1 MAENDQL
8 TSALNLMRRMPPSSV
23 ENSLAGLIE
32 LVPDLTEDLLQ
43 HVDQPLK
50 LATDSKMQRPFI
62 LCDYNRDGDSYR
74 SPWSNSYFP
83 PPESAAEQGFVP
95 TANLRKMEMEAND
108 IFDTYRKLYFET
120 GVSSVYFFTMDKEE
134 KADHKNFGA
143 CFLIHKDVDTN
154 KKELETGWWDS
165 IHVFECTEQKKG
177 TYEYKLTTT
186 VMVSMGMKN
195 NLVGELDLSGSMT
208 QQATQV
214 KAFNDQNPHIANMGP
229 MLEDMELKVRNAIEG
244 IYIQKT
250 REVVNGMRLVNG
262 EKNKAWEKIQESLTN
277 AISAHGAKRTKDS
290 D

>member
-1 MAENDQL
+1 VMSGENDQL

-32 LVPDLTEDLLQ
+32 LVPDLMEDLLQ

-50 LATDSKMQRPFI
+50 LANDTKMQRQFI

-74 SPWSNSYFP
+74 SPWSNTYFP
-83 PPESAAEQGFVP
+83 PTDEAGFTP

-108 IFDTYRKLYFET
+108 IFDTYRKLYFDT

-134 KADHKNFGA
+134 KESKNFGA

-195 NLVGELDLSGSMT
+195 SLVGEVDLSGSMT
-208 QQATQV
+208 QQTTAV
-214 KAFNDQNPHIANMGP
+214 KPFNEQNPHIANMGP
-229 MLEDMELKVRNAIEG
+229 LLEEMELKVRNSIEG

-250 REVVNGMRLVNG
+250 REVINGMRLVNG

-277 AISAHGAKRTKDS
+277 AITAHGAKRTRDS

>member
-1 MAENDQL
+1 
-8 TSALNLMRRMPPSSV
+8 MPPSSV

-32 LVPDLTEDLLQ
+32 LVPDQTEELLN

-50 LATDSKMQRPFI
+50 IQTDTKTQRPFI

-83 PPESAAEQGFVP
+83 PQDDGFVP
-95 TANLRKMEMEAND
+95 SAQLRKMEMEAND

-120 GVSSVYFFTMDKEE
+120 GVSSVYFFTTDKDE
-134 KADHKNFGA
+134 KDSKNFGA
-143 CFLIHKDVDTN
+143 CFLIHKDVDGN
-154 KKELETGWWDS
+154 KRELETGWWDS
-165 IHVFECTEQKKG
+165 IHVFECNETKKG

-195 NLVGELDLSGSMT
+195 SLVGEVDLSGSMT
-208 QQATQV
+208 QQET
-214 KAFNDQNPHIANMGP
+214 KALPFNDQNPHISNMGR

-250 REVVNGMRLVNG
+250 REVINGMRLVNG
-262 EKNKAWEKIQESLTN
+262 EKNKAWEKIQESLTS